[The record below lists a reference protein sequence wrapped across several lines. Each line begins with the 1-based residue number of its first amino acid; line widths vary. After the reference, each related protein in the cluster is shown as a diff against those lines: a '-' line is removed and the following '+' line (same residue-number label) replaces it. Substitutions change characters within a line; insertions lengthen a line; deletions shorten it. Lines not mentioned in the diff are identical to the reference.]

1 MLKDVSHHLGGEGG
15 GGLSSVSVPFILF
28 RVLLPWR
35 SYIFVV
41 VSSQAHVIWS
51 DMAGDGDRPGN
62 ASDAMHVWPKAAAAV
77 VEPVAVPGAAA
88 LADAVPKDVE
98 VVPAVAVLR
107 AVPPSVAV
115 DGAGVAHAVV
125 MRQEGRGSA
134 AAALPDAGVAPAVV
148 LPEAGGVKRHCR
160 RNACSQTPKRI
171 RLGAATVR
179 GQLWGSPVR
188 FVGAMAAGGGGGALV
203 VAAPAPGNHVSTQAG
218 FGRVPRPRR
227 RVAVAVAAV
236 SDTDSG
242 TTYDF
247 DDDSDS
253 E

>member
-1 MLKDVSHHLGGEGG
+1 MLGER
-15 GGLSSVSVPFILF
+15 SSLIVLF
-28 RVLLPWR
+28 LLFGVLLPWC

-41 VSSQAHVIWS
+41 VFSQANVALP
-51 DMAGDGDRPGN
+51 DMADDGDRPTSFHLVPLPGD
-62 ASDAMHVWPKAAAAV
+62 ASDAMYVWPKAASAV
-77 VEPVAVPGAAA
+77 VQPVGVPRAAA
-88 LADAVPKDVE
+88 LADAVLKDAE
-98 VVPAVAVLR
+98 VVPAVAVPA
-107 AVPPSVAV
+107 AVPPTVAV

-125 MRQEGRGSA
+125 VRQEGRGSA
-134 AAALPDAGVAPAVV
+134 GAVLPDAGVAPAVV
-148 LPEAGGVKRHCR
+148 LPEAGVAQRPCR

-188 FVGAMAAGGGGGALV
+188 FVGAVAAGGGGGAV
-203 VAAPAPGNHVSTQAG
+203 VDAASVPGNHVSTQAG
-218 FGRVPRPRR
+218 FGRVPRRRR
-227 RVAVAVAAV
+227 RVAVAVAAAP
-236 SDTDSG
+236 DTDSG